1 MMEAALG
8 IIGAVGVLGQVFD
21 GCIKAYRIFTAA
33 ANLGRDSE
41 RLVCKIRIEEAR
53 LQVWGREWGVVEGR
67 LEANL
72 AAADWG
78 PPGLLSLAETILT
91 QLYSTIMD
99 FHKLQDR
106 YGLREAA
113 PGSVDKDA
121 YNKSEDPRSSM
132 AAKLRD
138 GLALRARWVVTDKE
152 KFGVLL
158 EDLGFYNDRLERLFP
173 PEKIS
178 TFQRTWR
185 NELLDSTQRNV
196 QNLNLLEN
204 ASSEKYPQLNALA
217 KLKHLRINLDAQE
230 PSKKILSTSAL
241 KIPRWR
247 LNFGGATDSTRV
259 QGVYQRPTDTLKDG
273 QVAEEVPVLIDFISY
288 EHYQDIDSRLHLY
301 QRVDNVA
308 RMLHSASNRHPDLHT
323 LDCLGYVDD
332 TAATRYGIVHL
343 LPEAAPQSSLK
354 PEFLSLSTVI
364 NDSTRRTP
372 DLDARFR
379 LARSLAI
386 ALWSFHSLDWLH
398 KAFYPSNILFF
409 PPSVAPNGAASIN
422 HDIDYP
428 YVLGFDSSRPEHLS
442 EMSAAAQPSVAHLPD
457 LYRHP
462 DSLGIWRQS
471 YRKAYDIYSLG
482 LVLLEIGLWT
492 CITGY
497 WKSKYSPSV
506 FKQKILSG
514 MVPHLGSKTGSRY
527 RTVVERCLT
536 YGNDAEQLK
545 TAKDA
550 ERKGDKPETNRKEI
564 PPNQMMEWIVTS
576 LEKLNV

>member
-1 MMEAALG
+1 MS
-8 IIGAVGVLGQVFD
+8 IVGAVGVLGQVFD
-21 GCIKAYRIFTAA
+21 GCIKAYRIFAAA

-41 RLVCKIRIEEAR
+41 RLVCKVRIEEAR
-53 LQVWGREWGVVEGR
+53 LKVWGREWGVVEGK

-72 AAADWG
+72 AVADRG
-78 PPGLLSLAETILT
+78 SPGLSSVAEMILT

-99 FHKLQDR
+99 FSKLQDR
-106 YGLREAA
+106 YGLKEAA
-113 PGSVDKDA
+113 PGSVDKEA
-121 YNKSEDPRSSM
+121 YKKAEDPRSSV
-132 AAKLRD
+132 AARLRD
-138 GLALRARWVVTDKE
+138 GLTLRARWVVADKE
-152 KFGVLL
+152 KFEVLL
-158 EDLGFYNDRLERLFP
+158 EDLGFYNDRLEKLFP
-173 PEKIS
+173 SEKIS

-185 NELLDSTQRNV
+185 YELLDATQRSV
-196 QNLNLLEN
+196 QNLDSLEN
-204 ASSEKYPQLNALA
+204 ASIEKYPQLNALA

-247 LNFGGATDSTRV
+247 LTYDGATQSARI
-259 QGVYQRPTDTLKDG
+259 QGIYQRPIDTVKDG
-273 QVAEEVPVLIDFISY
+273 QVSEELPVLVDFVSY
-288 EHYQDIDSRLHLY
+288 EQYQDMDARLHLY

-332 TAATRYGIVHL
+332 TAASRYGIVHL
-343 LPEAAPQSSLK
+343 LPKTIPKHLK
-354 PEFLSLSTVI
+354 ASDFLSLSTMM

-372 DLDARFR
+372 DLDVRFR
-379 LARSLAI
+379 LAHSLAI

-409 PPSVAPNGAASIN
+409 PSSSIDNGNVPLS
-422 HDIDYP
+422 HDLDDP
-428 YVLGFDSSRPEHLS
+428 FVLGFDSSRPEHLS
-442 EMSAAAQPSVAHLPD
+442 EMSAAVQPSVAHLPD

-471 YRKAYDIYSLG
+471 YRKAFDIYSLG

-492 CITGY
+492 SIAGY

-514 MVPHLGSKTGSRY
+514 MVPPLGSKTGSRY
-527 RTVVERCLT
+527 RSVVERCLR
-536 YGNDAEQLK
+536 YGDSTEQSSPPK
-545 TAKDA
+545 NSTEEAG
-550 ERKGDKPETNRKEI
+550 EMGREEI
-564 PPNQMMEWIVTS
+564 PPNQMMEWVVVS
-576 LEKLNV
+576 LEKLSV

>member
-1 MMEAALG
+1 METALG
-8 IIGAVGVLGQVFD
+8 LIGAVGVIGQIFD
-21 GCIKAYRIFTAA
+21 GCIKAYRIFTTA
-33 ANLGRDSE
+33 ANQGRDSE

-53 LQVWGREWGVVEGR
+53 LQVWGREWGVIEGK

-78 PPGLLSLAETILT
+78 PPGLFSLAEAILT

-99 FHKLQDR
+99 FNKLQDR

-113 PGSVDKDA
+113 PGSVDKEA
-121 YNKSEDPRSSM
+121 YNKSEDPRSSV
-132 AAKLRD
+132 AARLRD
-138 GLALRARWVVTDKE
+138 GLTLRARWVVVDKE
-152 KFGVLL
+152 KFEVLL

-185 NELLDSTQRNV
+185 NELLDATQRNV
-196 QNLNLLEN
+196 QNLDLLEN
-204 ASSEKYPQLNALA
+204 ASSKRYPQLNALA

-230 PSKKILSTSAL
+230 PSKKILSTSEL

-247 LNFGGATDSTRV
+247 LTFDGAIESARI
-259 QGVYQRPTDTLKDG
+259 QGVYQRPTNTLKDG

-288 EHYQDIDSRLHLY
+288 EQYQDIDARLHLY
-301 QRVDNVA
+301 QRVDNLA

-332 TAATRYGIVHL
+332 TTASRYGIVHL
-343 LPEAAPQSSLK
+343 LPESIPK
-354 PEFLSLSTVI
+354 PLTSPNFLSLFTVI
-364 NDSTRRTP
+364 DDNSKRTP

-379 LARSLAI
+379 LAHSLAI

-409 PPSVAPNGAASIN
+409 PSSSAPATGSGSANRELS
-422 HDIDYP
+422 HP
-428 YVLGFDSSRPEHLS
+428 FVLGFDSSRPEHLS
-442 EMSAAAQPSVAHLPD
+442 EMSAAAQPSLAHLPD

-471 YRKAYDIYSLG
+471 YRKAFDIYSLG

-492 CITGY
+492 SIRGY

-514 MVPHLGSKTGSRY
+514 MVPALGSKAGSRY
-527 RTVVERCLT
+527 RTVVEKCLR
-536 YGNDAEQLK
+536 YGDDPGQSRENLK
-545 TAKDA
+545 KEETEAAKK
-550 ERKGDKPETNRKEI
+550 RETI
-564 PPNQMMEWIVTS
+564 PPNQAMEWVVTS
-576 LEKLNV
+576 LERLSV

>member
-1 MMEAALG
+1 METALG
-8 IIGAVGVLGQVFD
+8 LVGAVGVIGQVFD
-21 GCIKAYRIFTAA
+21 GCMKAYRIFTTA

-53 LQVWGREWGVVEGR
+53 LAVWGREWGVVEGK

-78 PPGLLSLAETILT
+78 PPGLFSLAETILT

-99 FHKLQDR
+99 FNKLQDR

-113 PGSVDKDA
+113 PGSVDREA
-121 YNKSEDPRSSM
+121 YKNPEDPRSSV
-132 AAKLRD
+132 AARLRD
-138 GLALRARWVVTDKE
+138 GLTLRARWVVADKE
-152 KFGVLL
+152 KFELLL
-158 EDLGFYNDRLERLFP
+158 EDLGFYNDRLEKLFP
-173 PEKIS
+173 PERVS
-178 TFQRTWR
+178 TLQRTWR
-185 NELLDSTQRNV
+185 NELLDATQQNV
-196 QNLNLLEN
+196 QNLDLLEN
-204 ASSEKYPQLNALA
+204 ASSKRYPQLNALA

-230 PSKKILSTSAL
+230 PSKKILSTSEL

-247 LNFGGATDSTRV
+247 LNFDAAVESNRI
-259 QGVYQRPTDTLKDG
+259 QGVYQRPTDAMKDG
-273 QVAEEVPVLIDFISY
+273 QVAEEVPVLIDFVSY
-288 EHYQDIDSRLHLY
+288 EQYQDIDARLHLY

-332 TAATRYGIVHL
+332 TAKTRYGIVHL
-343 LPEAAPQSSLK
+343 LPETTRKSLTI
-354 PEFLSLSTVI
+354 PNFLALSTI
-364 NDSTRRTP
+364 IDDNSRRTP

-379 LARSLAI
+379 LAHSLAI

-398 KAFYPSNILFF
+398 KAFFPSNILFF
-409 PPSVAPNGAASIN
+409 PPSSEKSGMTPIHHSLD
-422 HDIDYP
+422 HP
-428 YVLGFDSSRPEHLS
+428 FVLGFDSSRPEHLS
-442 EMSAAAQPSVAHLPD
+442 EMSAAAPQSLPHLPD

-471 YRKAYDIYSLG
+471 YRKAYDVYSLG

-492 CITGY
+492 TIKGY
-497 WKSKYSPSV
+497 WKPKYSPSI

-527 RTVVERCLT
+527 RTVVERCLR
-536 YGNDAEQLK
+536 YGDSQEKLPGAN
-545 TAKDA
+545 
-550 ERKGDKPETNRKEI
+550 ETGGSGEIKNKEII
-564 PPNQMMEWIVTS
+564 PPNQMMEWAVMS
-576 LEKLNV
+576 LERLSV